1 MTSERQ
7 TPQNDPHHTEVIEL
21 IADNVALQQNTQP
34 FGRSRPMPITSTRR
48 INVVQQFVRLGFA
61 DHLDPDAPFYSGD
74 FLTQELTTTEVQ
86 AAMSVLP
93 RINTFVG
100 VQVAGSLDRFRGEV
114 RAWKFG
120 RSGTPVLHV
129 LLPFWTHQV
138 EERHVA
144 SPVGAPVQDAEHRAL
159 IERLQHGLVD
169 ELDAFDFTRVD
180 ETDHVWRA
188 RWR

>member
-1 MTSERQ
+1 
-7 TPQNDPHHTEVIEL
+7 
-21 IADNVALQQNTQP
+21 
-34 FGRSRPMPITSTRR
+34 MPVTSTRR

-61 DHLDPDAPFYSGD
+61 DHLDPDAPFCSGE

-93 RINTFVG
+93 RINTFSG

-144 SPVGAPVQDAEHRAL
+144 SPVGAPIQDAEHRAL
-159 IERLQHGLVD
+159 IERLQHCLVD
-169 ELDAFDFTRVD
+169 ELDAFDFVRVD